1 MQEHVEYVQKGFRIL
16 VTSMSGYIG
25 QQLSKKYKGKWWNEV
40 LRILHDQR
48 DLPSNGDYGE
58 LVDSLDIAN
67 CIRIIDRM
75 WFDEF
80 KDFISPNCRTWSRE
94 LMGIRNIVAHLGQKD
109 LDQPMAERALNTMLL
124 LCREID
130 SEGALDIEIIYKE
143 IRLRA
148 SDIGGM
154 SSVGVGIAQPE
165 TDSKR
170 GELVEGSLLKITDT
184 SLVEKTNMTRK
195 VTYAGKTVVYPVYR
209 VRLDLL
215 YYNDQNDRIA
225 TWISSYESE
234 NGERSLS
241 DLNEDVDSRYIYN
254 RVIEGFICESNY
266 EAIVRTQN
274 NIDIVGQREPGVTLA
289 DGRVVDGNRRFTC
302 LRRIQREKAETVYF
316 ETVIMDMDILAD
328 RKQIKLLELAVQ
340 HGEEKKVDYDQIDFA
355 IGTYRDIVQTKLLT
369 VEEYAESTNEAIADV
384 KKRIEIAELVCEFLE
399 HIRLPEQYH
408 IAREY
413 QVYSLLVEMIPLLK
427 KLDANGKKHLKNIAF
442 NNIILRAIPD
452 QRKFI
457 RDIKGLIKNETYE
470 GYFLEQSDLN
480 DDILGKY
487 NKFDIT
493 SKEDVDSFAEENQDI
508 AETLQLSMEKA
519 LIRSRRQQL
528 KSIPIENVSKSI
540 ALLSEIDTKLIDKMD
555 LDEKE
560 NLKSEI
566 EELSK
571 LVLRLKRKL

>member
-1 MQEHVEYVQKGFRIL
+1 MQENVEYVQKGFRIL

-25 QQLSKKYKGKWWNEV
+25 QQLSKKYKDKWWNVV
-40 LRILHDQR
+40 LSVADTRNI
-48 DLPSNGDYGE
+48 PSRGDYAE
-58 LVDSLDIAN
+58 LVDSLDVAN
-67 CIRIIDRM
+67 CIRIIDYL
-75 WFDEF
+75 WIDVFGSLL
-80 KDFISPNCRTWSRE
+80 KLTCRSWAKE
-94 LMGIRNIVAHLGQKD
+94 LKAIRNIVAHLGQKD
-109 LDQPMAERALNTMLL
+109 LDQPTAERALNTMLL

-130 SEGALDIEIIYKE
+130 EDAAEDIEEIYKTV
-143 IRLRA
+143 RAMA
-148 SDIGGM
+148 SDLGGM

-170 GELVEGSLLKITDT
+170 GELVEGSLLKIKDT

-234 NGERSLS
+234 NGESSLS

-384 KKRIEIAELVCEFLE
+384 KKRIEIAELIVEFLE
-399 HIRLPEQYH
+399 YIKLPEQYH
-408 IAREY
+408 VAREY
-413 QVYSLLVEMIPLLK
+413 QVYSLLYEMIPILK
-427 KLDANGKKHLKNIAF
+427 KLNDNDRKRLKNIAF
-442 NNIILRAIPD
+442 NNVMLKAIPD

-457 RDIKGLIKNETYE
+457 RDVKGLIKNETYE

-480 DDILGKY
+480 DSIQEKY
-487 NKFDIT
+487 NELEINNKDDIDAF
-493 SKEDVDSFAEENQDI
+493 SDNNQDI
-508 AETLQLSMEKA
+508 AEELQLSMEKA

-528 KSIPIENVSKSI
+528 KTIPTENVIKCI
-540 ALLSEIDTKLIDKMD
+540 ALLSDIDVNLIDKLDTGDKDNLKTELEELTKLIQ
-555 LDEKE
+555 
-560 NLKSEI
+560 
-566 EELSK
+566 
-571 LVLRLKRKL
+571 RLKRKL

>member
-25 QQLSKKYKGKWWNEV
+25 QQLSKKYKDKWWDVV
-40 LRILHDQR
+40 LSVADARNIPKR
-48 DLPSNGDYGE
+48 GDYAE
-58 LVDSLDIAN
+58 LVDSLDVAN
-67 CIRIIDRM
+67 CIRIIDCL
-75 WFDEF
+75 WVDVFGSLL
-80 KDFISPNCRTWSRE
+80 KLTCRSWAKE
-94 LMGIRNIVAHLGQKD
+94 LKAIRNIVAHLGQKD
-109 LDQPMAERALNTMLL
+109 LDQPTAERALNTMLL

-130 SEGALDIEIIYKE
+130 EDGAEEIEEIYKTV
-143 IRLRA
+143 RAMA

-154 SSVGVGIAQPE
+154 SSIGVGIAQPE

-170 GELVEGSLLKITDT
+170 GELAEGSLLKITDT

-195 VTYAGKTVVYPVYR
+195 VTYGGKTVVYPVYR

-234 NGERSLS
+234 NGESSLS
-241 DLNEDVDSRYIYN
+241 DLNVDADSRYIYN

-289 DGRVVDGNRRFTC
+289 DGRVVDGNRRLTC
-302 LRRIQREKAETVYF
+302 LRRIQREKAEAVYF
-316 ETVIMDMDILAD
+316 ETVIMDMDIQAD

-355 IGTYRDIVQTKLLT
+355 IGTYRDIVQTRLLT
-369 VEEYAESTNEAIADV
+369 VAEYAESTNEAIADV
-384 KKRIEIAELVCEFLE
+384 KKRIEIAELIVEFLE
-399 HIRLPEQYH
+399 YIKLPEQYN

-413 QVYSLLVEMIPLLK
+413 QVYSLLYEMIPILK
-427 KLDANGKKHLKNIAF
+427 KMNDNDRMRLKTIAF
-442 NNIILRAIPD
+442 NNVMLKAIPD

-457 RDIKGLIKNETYE
+457 RDVKGLIKNEAYE
-470 GYFLEQSDLN
+470 GYFLEQGDLN
-480 DDILGKY
+480 NIIQEKY
-487 NKFDIT
+487 NELEINTKKDI
-493 SKEDVDSFAEENQDI
+493 DSFSEDNQDI
-508 AETLQLSMEKA
+508 AEELQLSMEKA

-528 KSIPIENVSKSI
+528 KTIPTENVSKSM
-540 ALLSEIDTKLIDKMD
+540 ALLSDIDVNLLDKLDTD
-555 LDEKE
+555 DRD
-560 NLKSEI
+560 NLKIEL
-566 EELSK
+566 EELIK
-571 LVLRLKRKL
+571 LVQRLKRKL

>member
-1 MQEHVEYVQKGFRIL
+1 MQENVEYVQKGFRIL

-25 QQLSKKYKGKWWNEV
+25 QQLSKKYKDKWWNVV
-40 LRILHDQR
+40 LSVADTRNI
-48 DLPSNGDYGE
+48 PSRGDYAE
-58 LVDSLDIAN
+58 LVDSLDVAN
-67 CIRIIDRM
+67 CIRIIDCL
-75 WFDEF
+75 WGDVFGSLL
-80 KDFISPNCRTWSRE
+80 KLTCRSWAKE
-94 LMGIRNIVAHLGQKD
+94 LKAIRNIVAHLGQKD
-109 LDQPMAERALNTMLL
+109 LDQPTAERALNTMLL

-130 SEGALDIEIIYKE
+130 EDATEDIEEIYKTV
-143 IRLRA
+143 RAMA
-148 SDIGGM
+148 SDLGGM
-154 SSVGVGIAQPE
+154 FSVGVGIAQPE

-170 GELVEGSLLKITDT
+170 GELVEGSLLKIKDT

-234 NGERSLS
+234 NGESSLS

-384 KKRIEIAELVCEFLE
+384 KKRIEIAELIVEFLE
-399 HIRLPEQYH
+399 YIKLPEQYH
-408 IAREY
+408 VAREY
-413 QVYSLLVEMIPLLK
+413 QVYSLLYEMIPILK
-427 KLDANGKKHLKNIAF
+427 KLNDNDRKRLKNIAF
-442 NNIILRAIPD
+442 NNVMLKAIPD

-457 RDIKGLIKNETYE
+457 RDVKGLIKNETYE

-480 DDILGKY
+480 DSIQEKY
-487 NKFDIT
+487 NELEINNKDDIDAF
-493 SKEDVDSFAEENQDI
+493 SDNNQDI
-508 AETLQLSMEKA
+508 AEELQLSMEKA

-528 KSIPIENVSKSI
+528 KTIPTENVIKSI
-540 ALLSEIDTKLIDKMD
+540 ALLSDIDVNLIDKLDTGDKDNLKTELEELTKLIQ
-555 LDEKE
+555 
-560 NLKSEI
+560 
-566 EELSK
+566 
-571 LVLRLKRKL
+571 RLKRKL